1 MPAFPTFR
9 DIKPLYE
16 TDDDVK
22 GFYEKML
29 SCTSEYRRASA
40 YFSEGFYD
48 YIRKGL
54 EKLLLSGGKMKLLLS
69 TEIDSAALGEI
80 RKGYELKQN
89 QPDFIKK
96 CISESVFD
104 FDKVSSDLTFV
115 AYLIAIDKLDIRF
128 VFKEVGLYH
137 DKYAVLTDSEGN
149 ELLLSGSNNETLAS
163 ILNNHESFETTLSW
177 KASEHELEKI
187 KMRKERFEAT
197 WNNEVPSLVVLPL
210 DEVLKE
216 DLIEKKLSRGNE
228 SPVIQPFVRLSID
241 DDNVIRIQSNTR
253 LSLIKK
259 EYSFS
264 PLMPLVESESNTCL
278 HLKPLLLIQ
287 DIVEVKTIVA
297 SIAKK
302 LQIQFILSSSYKD
315 YLAKHYLDMDELS
328 WTGRQIKDSPE
339 VRESNEYLRFSSA
352 VQGLVK
358 RGLKDAQIHA
368 AFHIVK
374 LKRTMN
380 FSVPGS
386 GKTAAVLGAFE
397 YLHSLNKK
405 STDHVDRLLVIG
417 PLNCFKS
424 WKDEFNEVV
433 SFSSTYDKTQIIDIN
448 VAERSGNKNTLL
460 KYDFAKAKL
469 ILVNFD
475 SVNSLSSILGSLV
488 DETTMVVFDEIH
500 RIKNY
505 RSEKL
510 PSTMKIIEHSKF
522 RIALTG
528 TPLPNGY
535 TDLYC
540 MFHLLYGEYAK
551 SYFGMYV
558 EELARADKR
567 FEEEG
572 LESDHI
578 NSLIYPFF
586 IRVTK
591 RELEVPCAE
600 PDHLIYVDTT
610 DAEDQLY
617 KKLLDSSQNALEK
630 AIKLTELGCVPN
642 LVENRTSADEVNS
655 FYGKDESEFEEPND
669 SEQTAD
675 MVTTSKLDS
684 FLEHIAKQEGKSL
697 VWCIFTETIRK
708 VYLLLQA
715 RGYNVAM
722 IYGETPLDE
731 RARIID
737 AFNNSGTIDIIV
749 TNPHTLAESVSLH
762 RACHRAYYLE
772 LNYNLAQYL
781 QSRDRIHRL
790 GLLKD
795 EKTEYFIL
803 INKYFDSET
812 SSIDYEIYRRLQK
825 KERRMIAAIE
835 QGALL
840 YTKEPSFKEEYED
853 MVQKLRK
860 EITKL

>member
-1 MPAFPTFR
+1 MSDFTTIS
-9 DIKPLYE
+9 DINPLYE

-22 GFYEKML
+22 GFYEKVL
-29 SCTSEYRRASA
+29 SCTLEYRRASA
-40 YFSEGFYD
+40 YFSQGFYD

-54 EKLLLSGGKMKLLLS
+54 ERLLLSGGTMRLLLS
-69 TEIDSAALGEI
+69 TEIDTAALKEI

-96 CISESVFD
+96 CISESVFN
-104 FDKVSSDLTFV
+104 FDNVSSDLSFV
-115 AYLIAIDKLDIRF
+115 AYLIAIDRLDIHF

-137 DKYAVLTDSEGN
+137 DKYAILTDSEGN

-187 KMRKERFEAT
+187 KLRKERFEAT
-197 WNNEVPSLVVLPL
+197 WNNEVASLVVLPL

-216 DLIEKKLSRGNE
+216 DLIEKRLSSSSE

-241 DDNVIRIQSNTR
+241 DNNSIRIQSNTK
-253 LSLIKK
+253 LSSIKNDYEFSLINH
-259 EYSFS
+259 
-264 PLMPLVESESNTCL
+264 LVESETNTCL
-278 HLKPLLLIQ
+278 HLKPLKAIQ
-287 DIVEVKTIVA
+287 DIVEVKKKVA

-328 WTGRQIKDSPE
+328 QLGKQIKDSPE
-339 VRESNEYLRFSSA
+339 VRKSNEYHLFSSA

-358 RGLKDAQIHA
+358 RRLKDAQIHA
-368 AFHIVK
+368 AYHIVK

-397 YLHSLNKK
+397 YLHSLNKN
-405 STDHVDRLLVIG
+405 SPEHVDRLLVIG

-424 WKDEFNEVV
+424 WKDEFYEVV
-433 SFSSTYDKTQIIDIN
+433 SFSSTYDTTQIIDISDI
-448 VAERSGNKNTLL
+448 ECLGKRKTLL
-460 KYDFAKAKL
+460 KYDFGNAKL

-488 DETTMVVFDEIH
+488 EEKTMVVFDEIH

-505 RSEKL
+505 RSEKMS
-510 PSTMKIIEHSKF
+510 STMQIIKNSNF

-535 TDLYC
+535 IDLYC
-540 MFHLLYGEYAK
+540 MFNLLYGEYAE

-558 EELARADKR
+558 KKLEEADR
-567 FEEEG
+567 LFEKEG
-572 LESDHI
+572 IESNDI

-586 IRVTK
+586 IRITK

-610 DAEDQLY
+610 EAENQLY
-617 KKLLDSSQNALEK
+617 KKLLNSSQNALEK

-642 LVENRTSADEVNS
+642 LVENETSTDEFDS
-655 FYGKDESEFEEPND
+655 FYGKEVSQFEKTND
-669 SEQTAD
+669 SEQTTD
-675 MVTTSKLDS
+675 MVMTSKLTS
-684 FLEHIAKQEGKSL
+684 FFEHIAKQDGKSL

-708 VYLLLQA
+708 VYLMLQA

-737 AFNNSGTIDIIV
+737 AFNNSESIDIIV

-790 GLLKD
+790 GLLQN

-803 INKYFDSET
+803 INKYLNSAN
-812 SSIDYEIYRRLQK
+812 SSIDYAIYSRLQK
-825 KERRMIAAIE
+825 KEKRMIEAIE
-835 QGALL
+835 QGSLL
-840 YTKEPSFKEEYED
+840 YTKDPSNKEDYED

-860 EITKL
+860 EITQI